1 MKFVILLL
9 LIVGLA
15 WWTFGRRKPS
25 SDDAEQPDDGSQ
37 VSKKKSAP
45 AGKAKKANQTAETAE
60 PQPMLACVH
69 CGVHL
74 PQADAVLDAQA
85 RPFCSEAHRLAGPR

>member
-1 MKFVILLL
+1 MKFLILLV

-25 SDDAEQPDDGSQ
+25 SDDTARPDEGSKAGNKQ
-37 VSKKKSAP
+37 SAP
-45 AGKAKKANQTAETAE
+45 AAKATEAAE

-74 PQADAVLDAQA
+74 PQGDAVLDAQA
-85 RPFCSEAHRLAGPR
+85 RPFCSEVHRLAGPR